1 MRNRGLRIINYMING
16 RLMACLPIK
25 VPMTTQRTVMLLFC
39 LSIFVSGSSAVKG
52 AHVGMPIQETETVVF
67 TYLNSGECINVCM
80 RNLIKA
86 QHISGVNTSL
96 RRSTGVM
103 FDSMDGE
110 HCTYFDPCCF
120 ITSITI
126 FFSSVYLL

>member
-16 RLMACLPIK
+16 RLMACLPVK

-96 RRSTGVM
+96 RRS
-103 FDSMDGE
+103 MDGE
-110 HCTYFDPCCF
+110 HCTYFDLCCF
-120 ITSITI
+120 ITSITL